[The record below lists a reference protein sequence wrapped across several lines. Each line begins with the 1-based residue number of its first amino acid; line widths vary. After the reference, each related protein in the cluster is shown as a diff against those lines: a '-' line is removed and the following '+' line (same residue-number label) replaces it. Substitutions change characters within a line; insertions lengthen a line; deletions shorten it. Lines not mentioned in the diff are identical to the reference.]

1 MILLTISVCILA
13 PLAVVLGFT
22 TFNLMKKNEKAED
35 IVVSYL
41 EYLDKLSRTIEISD
55 KKLKELDKGGVFEK
69 DDEVGVIFQSIIKI
83 QEILNEFNVRKY
95 NRNA

>member
-1 MILLTISVCILA
+1 MITTVIICVLSIL
-13 PLAVVLGFT
+13 VVILGFT